1 MAMATKIHAGGS
13 GIALLVGS
21 GLHGLM
27 RRLEERRTYRR
38 TVAELSRLG
47 DRELN
52 DLGISRY
59 DITRVA
65 RSAAYGAAD

>member
-13 GIALLVGS
+13 GIALLVSS
-21 GLHGLM
+21 GLYGLM
-27 RRLEERRTYRR
+27 RRLDKRRTYRR

-52 DLGISRY
+52 DLGISRH

-65 RSAAYGAAD
+65 RSAAYGTAD